1 MHYFWLVLIDTAL
14 LLLNNSCNCCSNG
27 AIDLNT
33 TTRNGATAFILACQR
48 GLTDVVQWFLNQPK
62 GSIDLNAKDQYGCTG
77 FMRACNSGQSDVVKL
92 ILQYAKSKGI
102 EIPLRPH
109 RTTKKIRG
117 LVKNHHKNQASILTV
132 FLKKMR
138 EKLRDRPLQQELEDL
153 APVENLPTQEGET
166 GVENNEEN
174 YAPSDTSSVELIID
188 EADLFADG
196 GQNGE
201 NDDVSKEEVL

>member
-1 MHYFWLVLIDTAL
+1 MW
-14 LLLNNSCNCCSNG
+14 
-27 AIDLNT
+27 
-33 TTRNGATAFILACQR
+33 AC
-48 GLTDVVQWFLNQPK
+48 FLERTE
-62 GSIDLNAKDQYGCTG
+62 I
-77 FMRACNSGQSDVVKL
+77 VKL
-92 ILQYAKSKGI
+92 ILQHAKSKGI

-109 RTTKKIRG
+109 RTTKEIRN
-117 LVKNHHKNQASILTV
+117 LVKNYHKNQASILTV
-132 FLKKMR
+132 FLKKVR
-138 EKLRDRPLQQELEDL
+138 EKLRDRSLDQELEDL

-188 EADLFADG
+188 EADLFTDG